1 MTDGLVSLTLPLP
14 LNSQLYFTPQLFSA
28 AFGSSTP
35 TPSQP
40 SPFGDTLIVQDFAVI
55 MIIAAVML
63 IITHKLRQPM
73 VIGYIVA
80 GMIIGP
86 YTPPFSLISS
96 IQTVNVLS
104 ELGIIMLLFV
114 IGTEFPIAKLK
125 SVSKVSIIV
134 ALPESMGTLLIVFFI
149 SQTLGFSFLDSMFLA
164 LAMSIT
170 STVVTIR
177 ILEELD
183 VIKDRSSTIMLG
195 VLIIEDIIAISA
207 LAILQSSVAVTNTI
221 SSTDNN
227 INDFIGEAH
236 VGEIPILK
244 IAISLAVVGAF
255 MGSILILGSRF
266 IPTSL
271 DRIGKTNDYEL
282 LLIVIL
288 GLAFGLSFAAKLL
301 GLSVVIGAFLAG
313 VLVAESK
320 SAAVVRVLTIPLRD
334 VFSAIFFISI
344 GALMNISL
352 ISSFIIPAI
361 ILILTSFASKF
372 LIITGILVVRSK
384 IDGTTA
390 LRTGL
395 GLAASKG
402 EMSLII
408 AKGGQDVGAISSS
421 VLPIL
426 GVVTIITTFIAPY
439 IIKFGNKIKVSESRS
454 TTTT

>member
-1 MTDGLVSLTLPLP
+1 MIYDIPSPLS
-14 LNSQLYFTPQLFSA
+14 SQLYFMLHLFSI
-28 AFGSSTP
+28 AFGASS
-35 TPSQP
+35 PS
-40 SPFGDTLIVQDFAVI
+40 SSSAVGDFIVQDFAVI
-55 MIIAAVML
+55 MIVAALML
-63 IITHKLRQPM
+63 IITHKLKQPM

-207 LAILQSSVAVTNTI
+207 LAILQSSVAAVTNTV

-344 GALMNISL
+344 GALMNVSL
-352 ISSFIIPAI
+352 IPSFIIPAI

-372 LIITGILVVRSK
+372 LIITGILVVKSK

-426 GVVTIITTFIAPY
+426 GIITIITTFIAPY
-439 IIKFGNKIKVSESRS
+439 IIKFGNKIKVSES
-454 TTTT
+454 TTSQSS

>member
-1 MTDGLVSLTLPLP
+1 MIDDIPLP
-14 LNSQLYFTPQLFSA
+14 LDSQLYFMLQLFSI
-28 AFGSSTP
+28 AFGASS
-35 TPSQP
+35 PS
-40 SPFGDTLIVQDFAVI
+40 SSSAVGDLIVQDFAVI
-55 MIIAAVML
+55 MIVAALML
-63 IITHKLRQPM
+63 IITHKLKQPM

-149 SQTLGFSFLDSMFLA
+149 SQTLGFSSFDSMFLA

-183 VIKDRSSTIMLG
+183 IIRDRSSTIMLG

-207 LAILQSSVAVTNTI
+207 LAVFQSVAVTTTGN
-221 SSTDNN
+221 SMNVDG
-227 INDFIGEAH
+227 FIGGGGQG
-236 VGEIPILK
+236 GEIPILK

-255 MGSILILGSRF
+255 MGGILVLGSRF
-266 IPTSL
+266 IPTIL
-271 DRIGKTNDYEL
+271 DRIAKTNDYEL

-301 GLSVVIGAFLAG
+301 GLSVVIGAFLA
-313 VLVAESK
+313 VMLVAESK
-320 SAAVVRVLTIPLRD
+320 SAAVARVVTIPLRD

-344 GALMNISL
+344 GALMNVSL
-352 ISSFIIPAI
+352 IPSFIIPAI

-372 LIITGILVVRSK
+372 LIITGILVVKSK

-402 EMSLII
+402 EMSLVI

-426 GVVTIITTFIAPY
+426 GIITIITTFIAPY
-439 IIKFGNKIKVSESRS
+439 IIKFGNKIKVSES
-454 TTTT
+454 TTSQSS

>member
-1 MTDGLVSLTLPLP
+1 
-14 LNSQLYFTPQLFSA
+14 LNSQSYFLLQLFSV
-28 AFGSSTP
+28 AFGSSS
-35 TPSQP
+35 PSSS
-40 SPFGDTLIVQDFAVI
+40 SPLGDLIVQDFAVI

-125 SVSKVSIIV
+125 SVSKISIIV

-149 SQTLGFSFLDSMFLA
+149 SQTLGFSFFDSMFLA

-183 VIKDRSSTIMLG
+183 IIRDRSSTIILG

-207 LAILQSSVAVTNTI
+207 LAVLQSVAVTTTGN
-221 SSTDNN
+221 STNVDG
-227 INDFIGEAH
+227 FIGDGGQG
-236 VGEIPILK
+236 GEIPILK
-244 IAISLAVVGAF
+244 IAISLAIVGAF
-255 MGSILILGSRF
+255 MGSILVLGSRF
-266 IPTSL
+266 IPTIL
-271 DRIGKTNDYEL
+271 DRVGKTNDYEL

-352 ISSFIIPAI
+352 IPSFIIPAM

-372 LIITGILVVRSK
+372 LIITGILIIKSR
-384 IDGTTA
+384 IDSTTA

-395 GLAASKG
+395 GLSASKG

-408 AKGGQDVGAISSS
+408 AKGGQDVGAITSS

-426 GVVTIITTFIAPY
+426 GVVTIVTTFIAPY
-439 IIKFGNKIKVSESRS
+439 IVKFGNKIKVSESRS
-454 TTTT
+454 TTTP

>member
-1 MTDGLVSLTLPLP
+1 MVDDIPSP
-14 LNSQLYFTPQLFSA
+14 LNNQLHFILQLFSLA
-28 AFGSSTP
+28 SGSPATS
-35 TPSQP
+35 P
-40 SPFGDTLIVQDFAVI
+40 SPAPGDLIVQDFAVI
-55 MIIAAVML
+55 MIIAALML

-73 VIGYIVA
+73 VIGYILA

-149 SQTLGFSFLDSMFLA
+149 SQTLGFSFFDSMFLA

-183 VIKDRSSTIMLG
+183 IIRDRSSTIMLG

-207 LAILQSSVAVTNTI
+207 LAILQSSVAVTTTI
-221 SSTDNN
+221 SSTGNN
-227 INDFIGEAH
+227 VSDYIGVVH
-236 VGEIPILK
+236 GREIPILK
-244 IAISLAVVGAF
+244 IAISLAIVGAF

-334 VFSAIFFISI
+334 VFSAIFFVSI
-344 GALMNISL
+344 GALMNVSL
-352 ISSFIIPAI
+352 IPSFIIPAI

-372 LIITGILVVRSK
+372 LIITGVLVVKSK

-426 GVVTIITTFIAPY
+426 GVVTILTTFIAPY
-439 IIKFGNKIKVSESRS
+439 IIKFGNKIKVSESATS
-454 TTTT
+454 SS

>member
-1 MTDGLVSLTLPLP
+1 MIYDIASPLS
-14 LNSQLYFTPQLFSA
+14 SQLYFMLHLLSI
-28 AFGSSTP
+28 AFGASS
-35 TPSQP
+35 PS
-40 SPFGDTLIVQDFAVI
+40 SSSAVGDFIVQDFAVI
-55 MIIAAVML
+55 MIVAALML
-63 IITHKLRQPM
+63 IITHKLKQPM

-207 LAILQSSVAVTNTI
+207 LAILQSSVAAVTNTV

-344 GALMNISL
+344 GALMNVSL
-352 ISSFIIPAI
+352 IPSFIIPAI

-372 LIITGILVVRSK
+372 LIITGILVVKSK

-426 GVVTIITTFIAPY
+426 GIITIITTFIAPY
-439 IIKFGNKIKVSESRS
+439 IIKFGNKIKVSES
-454 TTTT
+454 TTSQSS

>member
-1 MTDGLVSLTLPLP
+1 MLHLLSI
-14 LNSQLYFTPQLFSA
+14 
-28 AFGSSTP
+28 AFGASS
-35 TPSQP
+35 PS
-40 SPFGDTLIVQDFAVI
+40 SSSAVGDFIVQDFAVI
-55 MIIAAVML
+55 MIVAALML
-63 IITHKLRQPM
+63 IITHKLKQPM

-207 LAILQSSVAVTNTI
+207 LAILQSSVAAVTNTV

-344 GALMNISL
+344 GALMNVSL
-352 ISSFIIPAI
+352 IPSFIIPAI

-372 LIITGILVVRSK
+372 LIITGILVVKSK

-426 GVVTIITTFIAPY
+426 GIITIITTFIAPY
-439 IIKFGNKIKVSESRS
+439 IIKFGNKIKVSES
-454 TTTT
+454 TTSQSS

>member
-1 MTDGLVSLTLPLP
+1 MLH
-14 LNSQLYFTPQLFSA
+14 LFSI
-28 AFGSSTP
+28 AFGAFSHSS
-35 TPSQP
+35 S
-40 SPFGDTLIVQDFAVI
+40 SAVGDFIVQDFAVI
-55 MIIAAVML
+55 MIVAALML
-63 IITHKLRQPM
+63 IITHKLKQPM

-207 LAILQSSVAVTNTI
+207 LAILQSSVAAVTNTV

-344 GALMNISL
+344 GALMNVSL
-352 ISSFIIPAI
+352 IPSFIIPAI

-372 LIITGILVVRSK
+372 LIITGILVVKSK

-426 GVVTIITTFIAPY
+426 GIITIITTFIAPY
-439 IIKFGNKIKVSESRS
+439 IIKFGNKIKVSES
-454 TTTT
+454 TTSQSS

>member
-1 MTDGLVSLTLPLP
+1 MIDDIPLP
-14 LNSQLYFTPQLFSA
+14 LDSQLYFMLQLFSI
-28 AFGSSTP
+28 AFGASS
-35 TPSQP
+35 P
-40 SPFGDTLIVQDFAVI
+40 SPSSAVGDQIVQDFAVI

-63 IITHKLRQPM
+63 IITYKLKQPM

-125 SVSKVSIIV
+125 SVSKISIIV

-149 SQTLGFSFLDSMFLA
+149 SQTLGFSFFDSMFLA

-183 VIKDRSSTIMLG
+183 IIRDRSSTIILG

-207 LAILQSSVAVTNTI
+207 LAVLQSVAVTTTGN
-221 SSTDNN
+221 STNVDG
-227 INDFIGEAH
+227 FIDGGGQG
-236 VGEIPILK
+236 GEIPILK

-255 MGSILILGSRF
+255 MGGILVLGSRF
-266 IPTSL
+266 IPTIL
-271 DRIGKTNDYEL
+271 DRIAKTNDYEL

-334 VFSAIFFISI
+334 VFSAIFFVSI
-344 GALMNISL
+344 GALMNVSL
-352 ISSFIIPAI
+352 IPSFIIPAI

-439 IIKFGNKIKVSESRS
+439 IIKFGNKIKVSES
-454 TTTT
+454 TTSQSS

>member
-1 MTDGLVSLTLPLP
+1 MVGDIPSP
-14 LNSQLYFTPQLFSA
+14 LNNQLYAILQLFSL
-28 AFGSSTP
+28 AFGSSP
-35 TPSQP
+35 TSPSSAP
-40 SPFGDTLIVQDFAVI
+40 GDLIVQDFAVI
-55 MIIAAVML
+55 MIIAALML

-73 VIGYIVA
+73 VIGYILA

-149 SQTLGFSFLDSMFLA
+149 SQTLGFSFFDSMFLA

-183 VIKDRSSTIMLG
+183 IIRDRSSTIMLG

-207 LAILQSSVAVTNTI
+207 LAILQSSVVVTTTI
-221 SSTDNN
+221 SPTGNN
-227 INDFIGEAH
+227 VSDYIGGVH

-244 IAISLAVVGAF
+244 IAISLAIVGAF

-344 GALMNISL
+344 GALMNVSL
-352 ISSFIIPAI
+352 IPSFIIPAI

-384 IDGTTA
+384 IDSTTA

-439 IIKFGNKIKVSESRS
+439 IIKFGNKIKVSELDTSS
-454 TTTT
+454 

>member
-1 MTDGLVSLTLPLP
+1 MIDDIPLP
-14 LNSQLYFTPQLFSA
+14 LDSQLYFMLQLFSI
-28 AFGSSTP
+28 AFGASS
-35 TPSQP
+35 P
-40 SPFGDTLIVQDFAVI
+40 SPSSAVGDQIVQDFAVI

-63 IITHKLRQPM
+63 IITYKLKQPM

-125 SVSKVSIIV
+125 SVSKISIIV

-149 SQTLGFSFLDSMFLA
+149 SQTLGFSFFDSMFLA

-183 VIKDRSSTIMLG
+183 IIRDRSSTIILG

-207 LAILQSSVAVTNTI
+207 LAVLQSVAVTTTGN
-221 SSTDNN
+221 STNVDG
-227 INDFIGEAH
+227 FIGGGGQG
-236 VGEIPILK
+236 GEIPILK

-255 MGSILILGSRF
+255 MGGILVLGSRF
-266 IPTSL
+266 IPTIL
-271 DRIGKTNDYEL
+271 DRIAKTNDYEL

-320 SAAVVRVLTIPLRD
+320 SAAVARVVTIPLRD

-344 GALMNISL
+344 GALMNVSL
-352 ISSFIIPAI
+352 IPSFIIPAI

-372 LIITGILVVRSK
+372 LIITGILVVKSK

-426 GVVTIITTFIAPY
+426 GIITIITTFVAPY
-439 IIKFGNKIKVSESRS
+439 IIKFGNKIKVSES
-454 TTTT
+454 TTSQSS

>member
-1 MTDGLVSLTLPLP
+1 MS
-14 LNSQLYFTPQLFSA
+14 LNSQSYFLLQLFSV
-28 AFGSSTP
+28 AFGSSS
-35 TPSQP
+35 PSSS
-40 SPFGDTLIVQDFAVI
+40 SPLGDLIVQDFAVI

-125 SVSKVSIIV
+125 SVSKISIIV

-149 SQTLGFSFLDSMFLA
+149 SQTLGFSFFDSMFLA

-183 VIKDRSSTIMLG
+183 IIRDRSSTIILG

-207 LAILQSSVAVTNTI
+207 LAVLQSVAVTTTGN
-221 SSTDNN
+221 STNVDG
-227 INDFIGEAH
+227 FIGDGGQG
-236 VGEIPILK
+236 GEIPILK
-244 IAISLAVVGAF
+244 IAISLAIVGAF
-255 MGSILILGSRF
+255 MGSILVLGSRF
-266 IPTSL
+266 IPTIL
-271 DRIGKTNDYEL
+271 DIVGKTNDYEL

-352 ISSFIIPAI
+352 IPSFIIPAM

-372 LIITGILVVRSK
+372 LIITGILIIKSR
-384 IDGTTA
+384 IDSTTA

-395 GLAASKG
+395 GLSASKG

-408 AKGGQDVGAISSS
+408 AKGGQDVGAITSS

-426 GVVTIITTFIAPY
+426 GVVTIVTTFIAPY
-439 IIKFGNKIKVSESRS
+439 IVKFGNKIKVSESRS
-454 TTTT
+454 TTTP

>member
-1 MTDGLVSLTLPLP
+1 
-14 LNSQLYFTPQLFSA
+14 
-28 AFGSSTP
+28 
-35 TPSQP
+35 
-40 SPFGDTLIVQDFAVI
+40 

-125 SVSKVSIIV
+125 SVSKISIIV

-149 SQTLGFSFLDSMFLA
+149 SQTLGFSFFDSMFLA

-183 VIKDRSSTIMLG
+183 IIRDRSSTIILG

-207 LAILQSSVAVTNTI
+207 LAVLQSVAVTTTGN
-221 SSTDNN
+221 STNVDG
-227 INDFIGEAH
+227 FIGDGGQG
-236 VGEIPILK
+236 GEIPILK
-244 IAISLAVVGAF
+244 IAISLAIVGAF
-255 MGSILILGSRF
+255 MGSILVLGSRF
-266 IPTSL
+266 IPTIL
-271 DRIGKTNDYEL
+271 DIVGKTNDYEL

-352 ISSFIIPAI
+352 IPSFIIPAM

-372 LIITGILVVRSK
+372 LIITGILIIKSR
-384 IDGTTA
+384 IDSTTA

-395 GLAASKG
+395 GLSASKG

-408 AKGGQDVGAISSS
+408 AKGGQDVGAITSS

-426 GVVTIITTFIAPY
+426 GVVTIVTTFIAPY
-439 IIKFGNKIKVSESRS
+439 IVKFGNKIKVSESRS
-454 TTTT
+454 TTP

>member
-1 MTDGLVSLTLPLP
+1 
-14 LNSQLYFTPQLFSA
+14 
-28 AFGSSTP
+28 
-35 TPSQP
+35 
-40 SPFGDTLIVQDFAVI
+40 
-55 MIIAAVML
+55 ML
-63 IITHKLRQPM
+63 IITYKLKQPM

-125 SVSKVSIIV
+125 SVSKISIIV

-149 SQTLGFSFLDSMFLA
+149 SQTLGFSFFDSMFLA

-177 ILEELD
+177 ILEELN
-183 VIKDRSSTIMLG
+183 IIRDRSSTIILG

-207 LAILQSSVAVTNTI
+207 LAVLQSVAVTTTGN
-221 SSTDNN
+221 STNVDG
-227 INDFIGEAH
+227 FIGGGGQG
-236 VGEIPILK
+236 GEIPILK

-255 MGSILILGSRF
+255 MGGILVLGSRF
-266 IPTSL
+266 IPTIL
-271 DRIGKTNDYEL
+271 DRIAKTNDYEL

-320 SAAVVRVLTIPLRD
+320 SAAVARVVTIPLRD

-344 GALMNISL
+344 GALMNVSL
-352 ISSFIIPAI
+352 IPSFIIPAI

-372 LIITGILVVRSK
+372 LIITGILVVKSK

-395 GLAASKG
+395 GLATSKG

-426 GVVTIITTFIAPY
+426 GIITIITTFIAPY
-439 IIKFGNKIKVSESRS
+439 IIKFGNKIKVSES
-454 TTTT
+454 TTSQSS

>member
-1 MTDGLVSLTLPLP
+1 MIDDIPLP
-14 LNSQLYFTPQLFSA
+14 LNSQLYFMFQLFSI
-28 AFGSSTP
+28 AFGSSSTP
-35 TPSQP
+35 QS
-40 SPFGDTLIVQDFAVI
+40 SAVGDLIVQDFAVI
-55 MIIAAVML
+55 MIIAALML
-63 IITHKLRQPM
+63 IITYKLKQPM

-125 SVSKVSIIV
+125 SVSKISIIV

-149 SQTLGFSFLDSMFLA
+149 SQTLGFSFFDSMFLA

-177 ILEELD
+177 ILEELN
-183 VIKDRSSTIMLG
+183 IIRDRSSTIILG

-207 LAILQSSVAVTNTI
+207 LAVLQSVAVTTTGN
-221 SSTDNN
+221 STNVDG
-227 INDFIGEAH
+227 FIGGGGQG
-236 VGEIPILK
+236 GEIPILK

-255 MGSILILGSRF
+255 MGGILVLGSRF
-266 IPTSL
+266 IPTIL
-271 DRIGKTNDYEL
+271 DRIAKTNDYEL

-320 SAAVVRVLTIPLRD
+320 SAAVARVVTIPLRD

-344 GALMNISL
+344 GALMNVSL
-352 ISSFIIPAI
+352 IPSFIIPAI

-372 LIITGILVVRSK
+372 LIITGILVVKSK

-426 GVVTIITTFIAPY
+426 GIITIITTFIAPY
-439 IIKFGNKIKVSESRS
+439 IIKFGNKIKVSES
-454 TTTT
+454 TTSPSS

>member
-1 MTDGLVSLTLPLP
+1 MIDDISLPLD
-14 LNSQLYFTPQLFSA
+14 SQLYFMLQLFSI
-28 AFGSSTP
+28 AFGASS
-35 TPSQP
+35 P
-40 SPFGDTLIVQDFAVI
+40 SPSPAVGDQIVQDFAVI

-63 IITHKLRQPM
+63 IITYKLKQPM

-125 SVSKVSIIV
+125 SVSKISIIV

-149 SQTLGFSFLDSMFLA
+149 SQTLGFSFFDSMFLA

-183 VIKDRSSTIMLG
+183 IIRDRSSTIILG

-207 LAILQSSVAVTNTI
+207 LAVLQSVAVTTTGN
-221 SSTDNN
+221 STNVDG
-227 INDFIGEAH
+227 FIGGGGQG
-236 VGEIPILK
+236 GEIPILK

-255 MGSILILGSRF
+255 MGGILVLGSRF
-266 IPTSL
+266 IPTIL
-271 DRIGKTNDYEL
+271 DRIAKTNDYEL

-320 SAAVVRVLTIPLRD
+320 SAAVARVVTIPLRD

-344 GALMNISL
+344 GALMNVSL
-352 ISSFIIPAI
+352 IPSFIIPAI

-372 LIITGILVVRSK
+372 LIITGILVVKSK

-426 GVVTIITTFIAPY
+426 GIITIITTFVAPY
-439 IIKFGNKIKVSESRS
+439 IIKFGNKIKVSES
-454 TTTT
+454 TTSQSS

>member
-1 MTDGLVSLTLPLP
+1 MVGDIPSP
-14 LNSQLYFTPQLFSA
+14 LNNQLYFILQLFSL
-28 AFGSSTP
+28 AFGSSP
-35 TPSQP
+35 TSPSSAP
-40 SPFGDTLIVQDFAVI
+40 GDLIVQDFAVI

-63 IITHKLRQPM
+63 IITHKLKQPM
-73 VIGYIVA
+73 VIGYILA

-125 SVSKVSIIV
+125 SVSKISIIV

-149 SQTLGFSFLDSMFLA
+149 SQTLGFSFFDSMFLA

-183 VIKDRSSTIMLG
+183 IIRDRSSTIILG

-207 LAILQSSVAVTNTI
+207 LAILQSVAVSTTGNSTNV
-221 SSTDNN
+221 DG
-227 INDFIGEAH
+227 FIGGGGQG
-236 VGEIPILK
+236 GEIPILK
-244 IAISLAVVGAF
+244 IAISLAIVGAF

-266 IPTSL
+266 IPTIL
-271 DRIGKTNDYEL
+271 DRVGKTNDYEL

-320 SAAVVRVLTIPLRD
+320 SAAVARVVTIPLRD

-352 ISSFIIPAI
+352 IPSFIIPAM

-372 LIITGILVVRSK
+372 LIITGTLLIKSK

-439 IIKFGNKIKVSESRS
+439 IIKFGNKIKVSESATS
-454 TTTT
+454 S

>member
-1 MTDGLVSLTLPLP
+1 MS
-14 LNSQLYFTPQLFSA
+14 LNSQSYFLLQLFSV
-28 AFGSSTP
+28 AFGSSS
-35 TPSQP
+35 PSSS
-40 SPFGDTLIVQDFAVI
+40 SPLGDLIVQDFAVI

-125 SVSKVSIIV
+125 SVSKISIIV

-149 SQTLGFSFLDSMFLA
+149 SQTLGFSFFDSMFLA

-183 VIKDRSSTIMLG
+183 IIRDRSSTIILG

-207 LAILQSSVAVTNTI
+207 LAVLQSVAVTTTGN
-221 SSTDNN
+221 STNVDG
-227 INDFIGEAH
+227 FIGDGGQG
-236 VGEIPILK
+236 GEIPILK
-244 IAISLAVVGAF
+244 IAISLAIVGAF
-255 MGSILILGSRF
+255 MGSILVLGSRF
-266 IPTSL
+266 IPTIL
-271 DRIGKTNDYEL
+271 DIVGKTNDYEL

-352 ISSFIIPAI
+352 IPSFIIPAM

-372 LIITGILVVRSK
+372 LIITGILIIKSR
-384 IDGTTA
+384 IDSTTA

-395 GLAASKG
+395 GLSASKG

-408 AKGGQDVGAISSS
+408 AKGGQDVGAITSS

-426 GVVTIITTFIAPY
+426 GVVTIVTTFIAPY
-439 IIKFGNKIKVSESRS
+439 IVKFGNKIKVSESRS
-454 TTTT
+454 TTP

>member
-1 MTDGLVSLTLPLP
+1 
-14 LNSQLYFTPQLFSA
+14 
-28 AFGSSTP
+28 
-35 TPSQP
+35 
-40 SPFGDTLIVQDFAVI
+40 

-73 VIGYIVA
+73 VIGYILA

-134 ALPESMGTLLIVFFI
+134 ALPESIGTLLIVFFI
-149 SQTLGFSFLDSMFLA
+149 SETLGFSFFDSMFLA

-183 VIKDRSSTIMLG
+183 IIRDRSSTIMLG

-207 LAILQSSVAVTNTI
+207 LAILQSSVAVTTTI
-221 SSTDNN
+221 SSTGNN
-227 INDFIGEAH
+227 VSDYIGVVH
-236 VGEIPILK
+236 GREIPILK
-244 IAISLAVVGAF
+244 IAISLSIVGAF

-271 DRIGKTNDYEL
+271 DRIGRTNDYEL

-334 VFSAIFFISI
+334 VFSAIFFVSI
-344 GALMNISL
+344 GALMNVSL
-352 ISSFIIPAI
+352 IPSFIIPAI
-361 ILILTSFASKF
+361 ILILTSFASKL

-439 IIKFGNKIKVSESRS
+439 IIKFGNKIKVSESATS
-454 TTTT
+454 

>member
-1 MTDGLVSLTLPLP
+1 MS
-14 LNSQLYFTPQLFSA
+14 LNSQSYFLLQLFSV
-28 AFGSSTP
+28 AFGSSS
-35 TPSQP
+35 PSSS
-40 SPFGDTLIVQDFAVI
+40 SPLGDLIVQDFAVI

-125 SVSKVSIIV
+125 SVSKISIIV

-149 SQTLGFSFLDSMFLA
+149 SQTLGFSFFDSMFLA

-183 VIKDRSSTIMLG
+183 IIRDRSSTIILG

-207 LAILQSSVAVTNTI
+207 LAVLQSVAVTTTGN
-221 SSTDNN
+221 STNVDG
-227 INDFIGEAH
+227 FIGDGGQG
-236 VGEIPILK
+236 GEIPILK
-244 IAISLAVVGAF
+244 IAISLAIVGAF
-255 MGSILILGSRF
+255 MGSILVLGSRF
-266 IPTSL
+266 IPTIL
-271 DRIGKTNDYEL
+271 DIVGKTNDYEL

-352 ISSFIIPAI
+352 IPSFIIPAM

-372 LIITGILVVRSK
+372 LIITGILIIKSR
-384 IDGTTA
+384 IDSTTA

-395 GLAASKG
+395 GLSASKG

-408 AKGGQDVGAISSS
+408 AKGGQDVGAITSS

-426 GVVTIITTFIAPY
+426 GVVTIVTTLIAPY
-439 IIKFGNKIKVSESRS
+439 IVKFGNKIKVSESRS
-454 TTTT
+454 TTP